1 MQNFFRFCH
10 NLPCLRVSFQKRK
23 PWRKGAERTERL
35 ERAML
40 SLLAVLAAVF
50 CFSGE
55 TSSERPA
62 LLLPILVH
70 ELSHVLTLLL
80 LGLRIKR
87 IRLEP
92 EGLCIRYSGEC
103 PDWAHAAAS
112 LAGPVGGLVYTLLT
126 RSSGTAWL
134 SLSADVSLLLSF
146 FNLLPLMPLDGGRAF
161 WILCRAV
168 LGDEGERLFEHV
180 SRVIL
185 ALLLGIGVYAAV
197 TNRGSAPLLA
207 ALGLRM
213 LQKER
218 QPLGNT
224 RADS

>member
-1 MQNFFRFCH
+1 M
-10 NLPCLRVSFQKRK
+10 LCLL
-23 PWRKGAERTERL
+23 G
-35 ERAML
+35 
-40 SLLAVLAAVF
+40 VLAAVF

-55 TSSERPA
+55 TSVELPA
-62 LLLPILVH
+62 LLLPVLVH
-70 ELSHVLTLLL
+70 ELSHVFVLLL

-126 RSSGTAWL
+126 RRSCSMWL
-134 SLSADVSLLLSF
+134 SLSADVSLLLSL

-168 LGDEGERLFEHV
+168 LGDEGERLFMYV
-180 SRVIL
+180 SRIFL
-185 ALLLGIGVYAAV
+185 ALLLGFGVYAAAS
-197 TNRGSAPLLA
+197 NRGSAPLLA
-207 ALGLRM
+207 SLWLLM

-218 QPLGNT
+218 QPLVK
-224 RADS
+224 RREVL